1 MATTDEEGQSIR
13 LMSIH
18 QAKGLEFPIVVLPD
32 LNRRQ
37 EQGRGSVVFHSE
49 LGPLVRL
56 TKASAVHDP
65 DITDT
70 SDALGWKTYRTLEK
84 VEEDAEALRIF
95 YVATTRARDFLL
107 LSSGDGSDAKPQSI
121 AMRLLD
127 ERFDRTNGI
136 CRAALP
142 NEWGIPAIRITT
154 LDGSSRSENPRATP
168 QRPDLLEVADTITS
182 AQLESIGS
190 ISRRVS
196 GPRFIDLSSLPKL
209 SPRAARF
216 DRLIQTILSD
226 PAALGADAET
236 LGDLAQRQAG
246 ASCLRPL

>member
-84 VEEDAEALRIF
+84 VEEDAEAS
-95 YVATTRARDFLL
+95 V
-107 LSSGDGSDAKPQSI
+107 SSTLPQ
-121 AMRLLD
+121 
-127 ERFDRTNGI
+127 
-136 CRAALP
+136 P
-142 NEWGIPAIRITT
+142 V
-154 LDGSSRSENPRATP
+154 RATSFSFP
-168 QRPDLLEVADTITS
+168 QVMVLTQNPN
-182 AQLESIGS
+182 Q
-190 ISRRVS
+190 SR
-196 GPRFIDLSSLPKL
+196 
-209 SPRAARF
+209 
-216 DRLIQTILSD
+216 
-226 PAALGADAET
+226 
-236 LGDLAQRQAG
+236 
-246 ASCLRPL
+246 